1 LDRVVVSIMGVGG
14 IIGPRWNSYL
24 WEQLEIFT
32 LIPKHIL
39 KKKALKKIKGKK
51 GRKKR
56 KKNKLEKKR
65 IRRR

>member
-1 LDRVVVSIMGVGG
+1 MGTTGN
-14 IIGPRWNSYL
+14 IY
-24 WEQLEIFT
+24 FDT
-32 LIPKHIL
+32 KTYF